1 MNFIYSTFKKYV
13 LLTPI
18 GVFCD
23 IVDGLDEA
31 CFENNLLDLWDYQE
45 DVIRNLSRQDILNDV
60 NTLRKSS
67 LTRVDY
73 STLLGQVSYH

>member
-1 MNFIYSTFKKYV
+1 M
-13 LLTPI
+13 LLIPI

-23 IVDGLDEA
+23 IVDGLEEA

-45 DVIRNLSRQDILNDV
+45 DVIRNLSRQDILNAV

-73 STLLGQVSYH
+73 STLLGQVSYI